1 VSKVLAWSSNAKQN
15 PVGAKYIIMEKVKGT
30 ELENAWPS
38 MEPRDKLIVVKT
50 IAEYQESW
58 ISTLFER
65 YGSLYPGIATYA
77 IILKS

>member
-1 VSKVLAWSSNAKQN
+1 
-15 PVGAKYIIMEKVKGT
+15 MEKVKGT

-65 YGSLYPGIATYA
+65 YGSLYPGIATYTSPTSSSIYA